1 MPLSLLFIAAVAVE
15 ILSVTIIWRLWP
27 KLRLAHIQL
36 VNLRKALAEI
46 ACYAEAR
53 ERLKRR
59 QQGIEQAVN
68 STTDSVE
75 SIHRALSDFSF
86 DLWGRDAHRTRA
98 VHDQRVEQVYGAVR
112 GVNRLIGSWTNSW
125 LGSESDTNKKD

>member
-1 MPLSLLFIAAVAVE
+1 MPLSLLLIVAVVVE
-15 ILSVTIIWRLWP
+15 MLLATVIWWLWP
-27 KLRLAHIQL
+27 KLRRAQTQL
-36 VNLRKALAEI
+36 ISLRSALAEI

-75 SIHRALSDFSF
+75 SIHRALTDFSF

-98 VHDQRVEQVYGAVR
+98 AHDQRVEQVYGTVR
-112 GVNRLIGSWTNSW
+112 GINRLIGSWTSSW
-125 LGSESDTNKKD
+125 LGSESNSNKKD